1 MTKLSKNAQV
11 PQCDKTAVMR
21 SVIFAKDLR
30 IGNYVYFN
38 NDNYSKGRISEIR
51 ESIFAGMDKVRLNNV
66 VNKLH
71 FVSNLKPIK
80 ISESLLEVLGAS
92 RIDFKDFPSYNLKGI
107 QINYVNGMWIEYV
120 SRVEILGLHH
130 LQNIFYFRMSEE
142 LSVPL

>member
-1 MTKLSKNAQV
+1 MISDTDQAKQL
-11 PQCDKTAVMR
+11 DKTAVMR
-21 SVIFAKDLR
+21 SVIFAKHLR

-38 NDNYSKGRISEIR
+38 NYDYSKGRITEIR

-80 ISESLLEVLGAS
+80 ISESLLESLGAL
-92 RIDFKDFPSYNLKGI
+92 RIDFKEFPSYNLKGI
-107 QINYVNGMWIEYV
+107 QINCVNGMWIEYV
-120 SRVEILGLHH
+120 SQVEILGLHH

>member
-1 MTKLSKNAQV
+1 MTELSKKAETQ
-11 PQCDKTAVMR
+11 QSCETAVMR
-21 SVIFAKDLR
+21 SVILAKHLR

-80 ISESLLEVLGAS
+80 ISESLLEALGAS
-92 RIDFKDFPSYNLKGI
+92 KIDFKDFPSYNIKGM
-107 QINYVNGMWIEYV
+107 QINYVNGIWIEYV
-120 SRVEILGLHH
+120 SQVEILGLHH

>member
-1 MTKLSKNAQV
+1 MTEISKNTQV

-21 SVIFAKDLR
+21 SVIFAKHLR

-71 FVSNLKPIK
+71 FVSNLKPIL
-80 ISESLLEVLGAS
+80 ISESLLELLGAT
-92 RIDFKDFPSYNLKGI
+92 RNFKEFPSYNLKGI
-107 QINYVNGMWIEYV
+107 QINCYNGMWIEHV

-142 LSVPL
+142 LSVLL

>member
-1 MTKLSKNAQV
+1 MNTNKDQV

-21 SVIFAKDLR
+21 SVIFAKHLR

-51 ESIFAGMDKVRLNNV
+51 ESIFDGMDKVRLNNV

-120 SRVEILGLHH
+120 SQVEILGLHH
-130 LQNIFYFRMSEE
+130 LQNIFYFRMSED